1 VNLLQRHGGMRQG
14 KKTYLCDQIREKM
27 ILSLSFE
34 VLKFLLPTVVLFFAV
49 RLVVLAYM
57 KNEDE
62 KREAGKNAGNS
73 QMLLPLRLQAYE
85 RLILLLER
93 ITPAQAINRA
103 LQPGM
108 TTYQFQLILIQNIR
122 EEFEHNVAQQ
132 IYVSPSGWAMIKS
145 AKEEIIRLINTL
157 AAQTDAGSGAG
168 ELAKAILENWA
179 QLDPNPVQAAID
191 QLKAEVRQI
200 Y

>member
-1 VNLLQRHGGMRQG
+1 
-14 KKTYLCDQIREKM
+14 M
-27 ILSLSFE
+27 ILALTFE
-34 VLKFLLPTVVLFFAV
+34 VLKFLLPSLVLFFIV
-49 RLVVLAYM
+49 RLVVQAYL
-57 KNEDE
+57 KNEKK
-62 KREAGKNAGNS
+62 KREEGKNTGNS
-73 QMLLPLRLQAYE
+73 QTTLPLRLQAYE

-108 TTYQFQLILIQNIR
+108 TTYHFQLILVQNIR

-132 IYVSPSGWAMIKS
+132 IYISPSGWAMIKS
-145 AKEEIIRLINTL
+145 AKEEIIRLINTS
-157 AAQTDAGSGAG
+157 AAETDAGAIAG
-168 ELAKAILENWA
+168 DLARILLEKWA
-179 QLDPNPVQAAID
+179 QLDQNPVQTAID

>member
-1 VNLLQRHGGMRQG
+1 
-14 KKTYLCDQIREKM
+14 M
-27 ILSLSFE
+27 ILALTFE
-34 VLKFLLPTVVLFFAV
+34 ILKFLLPSLVLFFTV
-49 RLVVLAYM
+49 RLVAVAYM
-57 KNEDE
+57 KNEE
-62 KREAGKNAGNS
+62 KKREDNKNAGNS
-73 QMLLPLRLQAYE
+73 QAILPLRLQAYE

-108 TTYQFQLILIQNIR
+108 TTYHFQLMLIQNIR

-132 IYVSPSGWAMIKS
+132 IYVSPSGWALLKS
-145 AKEEIIRLINTL
+145 AKEEIIRLINTS
-157 AAQTDAGSGAG
+157 AAETDAGAGAG
-168 ELAKAILENWA
+168 ELAKIILERWG
-179 QLDPNPVQAAID
+179 QMDQNPVQIAID